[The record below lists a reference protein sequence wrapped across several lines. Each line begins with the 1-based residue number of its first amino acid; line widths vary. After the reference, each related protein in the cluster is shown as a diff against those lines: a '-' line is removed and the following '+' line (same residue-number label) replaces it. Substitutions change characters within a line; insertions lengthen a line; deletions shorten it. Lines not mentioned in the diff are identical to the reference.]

1 MCCSEPTCKSVII
14 VRMSDAADKIPELPD
29 DVGALKSII
38 GEKLAIIG
46 AQTTHVR
53 EMEFRIAVLE
63 EKLRLAAHKRYGAS
77 SEKADPAQPS
87 LLELFNEAE
96 SLVGASAADGAAAP
110 DTEITV
116 PAHTRAKGGRK
127 PFPADLPRERVEH
140 DIADAEKMCPCG
152 SGHQR
157 PKIGEVVTEQSD
169 IEPAKIKIIQNV
181 RFKYGPC
188 HVCDGVFP
196 DVSETSAAPAPAA
209 GVIPASA
216 ASAPSAAATRTA
228 PRTIIVAPLPA
239 QPIPKSIA
247 TAGLC
252 AFIAIMKYADGL
264 PLYRQEK
271 ILARYGIDISRATL
285 ASWMIKLGEL
295 IVPLMNLLHETQV
308 SYDVM
313 QMDETTV
320 QVLKEDGRA
329 AQTKSRMWVRRGG
342 SPTTPVILFDYEP
355 TRSGAVAWRLLEDFK
370 GILQSDGYS
379 GYIAVGKRDGIVHV
393 GCLAH
398 ARRKFDEALKAQK
411 ATGRGGLAAEGL
423 ALIQRIYRIEKAAR
437 EAKLTPD
444 QRKKLRDERA
454 RPIWDELRR
463 WLDAKR
469 GHAPP
474 QTLVGQAMTFLDN
487 QWPLLIGYLEDGRI
501 EIDNNLCENAIRPF
515 VLGRKAWLFSDT
527 PAGAEASARLYSL
540 IETAKAS
547 GLEPYAY
554 LKHVFTELPKAITLA
569 DVEALLPWAIA
580 KPATQSVAA

>member
-1 MCCSEPTCKSVII
+1 
-14 VRMSDAADKIPELPD
+14 MSDAAHSPPELPD
-29 DVGALKSII
+29 DIGALKSM
-38 GEKLAIIG
+38 IG
-46 AQTTHVR
+46 AY
-53 EMEFRIAVLE
+53 ELRIAVLE
-63 EKLRLAAHKRYGAS
+63 EKLRLAQHKRFGAS
-77 SEKADPAQPS
+77 SEKADPDQ
-87 LLELFNEAE
+87 LGLFNEAE
-96 SLVGASAADGAAAP
+96 SLAGAQPAEEPAALADDA
-110 DTEITV
+110 ITI
-116 PAHTRAKGGRK
+116 PAHTRAKCGRK
-127 PFPADLPRERVEH
+127 PFPQDLPRERVEH
-140 DIADAEKMCPCG
+140 DIAEADKMCPCG
-152 SGHQR
+152 SGHRR
-157 PKIGEVVTEQSD
+157 PRIGEVVTEQSD

-181 RFKYGPC
+181 RFKYGSC
-188 HVCDGVFP
+188 HVCDGVLP
-196 DVSETSAAPAPAA
+196 DVSETSAAPAPNA
-209 GVIPASA
+209 GVVPTSA
-216 ASAPSAAATRTA
+216 ASAPSAVVVRTI
-228 PRTIIVAPLPA
+228 PRTIIVAPLPL

-247 TAGLC
+247 TAGMC

-308 SYDVM
+308 SYDVL

-329 AQTKSRMWVRRGG
+329 AQAKSRMWVRRGG
-342 SPTTPVILFDYEP
+342 SPKTPVILFDYEP

-379 GYIAVGKRDGIVHV
+379 GYTAVGKRDGIVHV

-423 ALIQRIYRIEKAAR
+423 ALIQRIYATEKAAR

-454 RPIWDELRR
+454 RPVWDELRK

-487 QWPLLIGYLEDGRI
+487 QWPLLIRVLDDGRI
-501 EIDNNLCENAIRPF
+501 EVDNNLCENAIRPF
-515 VLGRKAWLFSDT
+515 VMGRKAWLFSDT
-527 PAGAEASARLYSL
+527 PAGAQASARLYSL

-554 LKHVFTELPKAITLA
+554 LKRVFSELPRAITLA
-569 DVEALLPWAIA
+569 DVEALLPWNLRQ
-580 KPATQSVAA
+580 PATQNVAA